1 MRKTYLNPA
10 HMREDIQDGCTELM
24 LVDLTENE
32 AGGRRTAVV
41 GKTPEGLWKCLAVD
55 GKKAE
60 GRGYKTIRAA
70 VKNAV
75 TE

>member
-10 HMREDIQDGCTELM
+10 HMREGIQDGCTELM
-24 LVDLTENE
+24 LVDLTERE
-32 AGGRRTAVV
+32 AGGRRTAIV
-41 GKTPEGLWKCLAVD
+41 GKTPGGLWKCLAVD
-55 GKKAE
+55 GKKATSPA
-60 GRGYKTIRAA
+60 YKTIEAA

>member
-10 HMREDIQDGCTELM
+10 HMREDILDGCTELM

-32 AGGRRTAVV
+32 AGGRRAAVV
-41 GKTPEGLWKCLAVD
+41 GKTPDGLWRCLAVD
-55 GKKAE
+55 GKKAT
-60 GRGYKTIRAA
+60 GKPYKTIQAA
-70 VKNAV
+70 VKNAA

>member
-10 HMREDIQDGCTELM
+10 HMRDDILNGHTEPM
-24 LVDLTENE
+24 LVDLTEKE
-32 AGGRRTAVV
+32 AGGRRSAIVA
-41 GKTPEGLWKCLAVD
+41 KTPEGLWTCLAVD
-55 GKKAE
+55 GKKAT
-60 GRGYKTIRAA
+60 GPAYKTIEAA